1 MICCKSEC
9 VKHMLRNQCFVNIRS
24 RYCKTYYKNNIC
36 MSIHLYKSFLQ
47 EEDKYI
53 FTLADLSV
61 SKYSSICICII
72 YIYISYCTI
81 SIYTPSNILEISS
94 PVVLLALPVRPE
106 SLAVVLQWSRP
117 AAGHPG
123 RCSPLGA
130 CAWCPRWVRHGAGFI
145 PVPMHVYIHW
155 YMMIYWLIHADCSE
169 DLQWLNR
176 LSTVVVWCTG

>member
-1 MICCKSEC
+1 M
-9 VKHMLRNQCFVNIRS
+9 
-24 RYCKTYYKNNIC
+24 YY
-36 MSIHLYKSFLQ
+36 L
-47 EEDKYI
+47 
-53 FTLADLSV
+53 
-61 SKYSSICICII
+61 
-72 YIYISYCTI
+72 YISYCTI

-130 CAWCPRWVRHGAGFI
+130 CAWCPRWVWHGAGFI

-176 LSTVVVWCTG
+176 LSTVVVCRVMHRIRIHIMLHLGGIRRTCRAKIWLCTFFWSERSKWRILQSVQRGSGASALSHSVVLDGISGYFLQC